1 MEPRIGALT
10 LKGECWSTHGR
21 WPLAM
26 NCTTAMASNP
36 KSNYENTRPAERLFN
51 KLKPNANF
59 QAETSNRKYTGM
71 MLQKLQQNL
80 TRPTVQLT
88 LRFDSNVRTLAA
100 WDHLRISLPSNTQL
114 DLAAVVIRTKHL
126 EVVPSSLQ
134 RHNTSGP
141 PGARWFGW
149 VTNLEPPLQWPCTAH
164 QPLRNIQKLHADH
177 ADHAEYRCPNNTQ
190 VSSLLLDMASF
201 MWRTFA
207 APSWGSQAESAWN
220 LAWENLCA
228 PLCKDCKDKDSL

>member
-1 MEPRIGALT
+1 MLFCYFRVWQVNLKPASQQADSIIFRSKIHVLKEKLWGSEAKPRIGALT

-36 KSNYENTRPAERLFN
+36 NSNYENTRPAERLFN

-59 QAETSNRKYTGM
+59 QAETSNRKSTGM

-88 LRFDSNVRTLAA
+88 LRFDSNVSTLAA
-100 WDHLRISLPSNTQL
+100 WDHLRIPLPSNTQL

-134 RHNTSGP
+134 RHNTFRSIRGSLVLLGHQL
-141 PGARWFGW
+141 GATITMALYSSPTSQKYPEITCRS
-149 VTNLEPPLQWPCTAH
+149 C
-164 QPLRNIQKLHADH
+164 RIQMFK
-177 ADHAEYRCPNNTQ
+177 
-190 VSSLLLDMASF
+190 
-201 MWRTFA
+201 
-207 APSWGSQAESAWN
+207 
-220 LAWENLCA
+220 
-228 PLCKDCKDKDSL
+228 